1 VRLTVARYYTPT
13 DQFKSRIQMA
23 MKSILKNQ
31 NLVLES
37 YMKKS
42 IKVVDSLKFKTQKEK
57 IVYGGGGIV
66 PDVLCP
72 ESGIW

>member
-1 VRLTVARYYTPT
+1 MVLRALDCCSILSPLQ

-31 NLVLES
+31 NLVLGS

-72 ESGIW
+72 